1 MDQGESESPC
11 DDIAPVFL
19 EVHHRPDGHLRKFIP
34 EMQWEVTRR
43 HPLYLQLW
51 ETARK
56 YFVNTPELS
65 EEESFA
71 AGIAHLQLKLI
82 GFPGQP
88 RHPSV
93 DFDSLDETPLPESLR
108 AGAVR
113 PLTIRDAVALL
124 AGNASKGVLQ
134 YAGTLLYQAS
144 LDDEG
149 EPRKLNV
156 LKQIEKVELVGID
169 DYLDVPVFTINPKAS
184 NAQISKDL
192 ASLLEGFRGGE
203 PTPRSR
209 PDKHAEYLR
218 VWDMR
223 EGWAAGEYHGSR
235 EMFANEIASRLGESE
250 STVFNQYRSAFE
262 MIIGHGYTPDRW
274 LASMGPLKFKSRF
287 GKLLDSDGVGR
298 VSRLR
303 PLKSPTRRPVPE
315 SVITPECLDG
325 DRGLVASVASKGDN
339 LAYHQLLATVREL
352 VVSVASDESIAEALG
367 KTPEEIGDIG
377 AIRAWFAE
385 DR

>member
-1 MDQGESESPC
+1 MDQAESESPC

-19 EVHHRPDGHLRKFIP
+19 EVHHRPNGNLRKLIP

-43 HPLYLQLW
+43 HPLYIQLW

-56 YFVNTPELS
+56 YFGNTLELS
-65 EEESFA
+65 EEDSFA
-71 AGIAHLQLKLI
+71 AEIAHLQLKLI

-88 RHPSV
+88 RPPSV
-93 DFDSLDETPLPESLR
+93 EFDSLDETPLPASLR

-113 PLTIRDAVALL
+113 PLTMRDAVALL
-124 AGNASKGVLQ
+124 AGNASKNVLQ

-149 EPRKLNV
+149 EPSKLNV
-156 LKQIEKVELVGID
+156 LRQLEKVELAGID
-169 DYLDVPVFTINPKAS
+169 DYLDVPVFTINTKAS

-192 ASLLEGFRGGE
+192 ASLLEGFRGSE

-223 EGWAAGEYHGSR
+223 EGWTAGEYHGSR
-235 EMFANEIASRLGESE
+235 EMYVHEIAKRLGEFE
-250 STVFNQYRSAFE
+250 STVSNQYRCAFE
-262 MIIGHGYTPDRW
+262 LIIGHEYTPDRW
-274 LASMGPLKFKSRF
+274 RASMGPIKFKAQF
-287 GKLLDSDGVGR
+287 PNLLNSDVVGR
-298 VSRLR
+298 VSRRR

-315 SVITPECLDG
+315 SVITPGSLDC
-325 DRGLVASVASKGDN
+325 DKGLVASLAVSGDG
-339 LAYHQLLATVREL
+339 LPFHQLFEAVGAL
-352 VVSVASDESIAEALG
+352 VNSGASDERIAEELG
-367 KTPEEIGDIG
+367 KTPEEIGDF
-377 AIRAWFAE
+377 ADLRAFFTQV
-385 DR
+385 R